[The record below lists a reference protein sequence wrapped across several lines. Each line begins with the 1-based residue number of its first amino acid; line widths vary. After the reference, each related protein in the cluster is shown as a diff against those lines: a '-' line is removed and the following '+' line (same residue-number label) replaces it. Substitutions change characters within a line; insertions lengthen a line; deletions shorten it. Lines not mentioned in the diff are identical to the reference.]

1 MPGNTEYDGVLEDI
15 GVYYKQTSDRN
26 VERNYAT
33 QFTRNAKYI
42 SLALK
47 VGSVLKAYAAQDMQG
62 RLAMKAKT
70 ETAIKE
76 AYENFS
82 PALEGEMLAAMTS
95 LYQAR
100 VKNQE
105 VASATILGL
114 DAKTVSNL
122 AYSSIFA
129 NKTSAT
135 NFLLNPD
142 ALKLDADP
150 LWKAANGI
158 VADQKMSTER
168 YVKIDDNF
176 AKTAVYS

>member
-1 MPGNTEYDGVLEDI
+1 
-15 GVYYKQTSDRN
+15 
-26 VERNYAT
+26 
-33 QFTRNAKYI
+33 
-42 SLALK
+42 
-47 VGSVLKAYAAQDMQG
+47 
-62 RLAMKAKT
+62 
-70 ETAIKE
+70 
-76 AYENFS
+76 
-82 PALEGEMLAAMTS
+82 MLAAMTS
-95 LYQAR
+95 LYQSR
-100 VKNQE
+100 VKNKE

-158 VADQKMSTER
+158 VLIKR
-168 YVKIDDNF
+168 
-176 AKTAVYS
+176 

>member
-1 MPGNTEYDGVLEDI
+1 
-15 GVYYKQTSDRN
+15 
-26 VERNYAT
+26 
-33 QFTRNAKYI
+33 
-42 SLALK
+42 
-47 VGSVLKAYAAQDMQG
+47 MQG

-70 ETAIKE
+70 EAAIKA
-76 AYENFS
+76 AYENFNPS
-82 PALEGEMLAAMTS
+82 LEGEMLAAMTS

-100 VKNQE
+100 VKNTE

-158 VADQKMSTER
+158 VADQK
-168 YVKIDDNF
+168 
-176 AKTAVYS
+176 